1 MTDTKRHVTIIGA
14 GIVGVSCAAFLQRE
28 GFDVTVVDK
37 LEPGQGTSFGNAGS
51 VSPSAILPV
60 AMPGIM
66 KKIPRWLLDPLG
78 PLTVRWSYLPYVAP
92 WLLQFIRHANRDE
105 AVRVATAMRNLMG
118 TVFDDYRTLLPA
130 QDFAHLFRRNGCLYI
145 YENQEELRAAKWSL
159 DLRRDLGAEMVEVG
173 GDEIRQFEP
182 ALNKRFDLG
191 IYAPENGSTI
201 DPYRL
206 VNSIADVVKRNGGK
220 FVTAEVRDVTLGDDG
235 PVSLETSVGTLPV
248 DKLVLAAGAWSSPLA
263 RKLGA
268 KVPLETQRGYH
279 VTFSNPRIEVHRTV
293 MWNTRSV
300 FVNPMEVGLRIAG
313 TVELAGLKA
322 APNFARA
329 DKLADIARDMFPDLD
344 TAEQSQWMG
353 HRPCLPDS
361 LPVVDRSPRYANT
374 VFAFG
379 HQHVGICSGGPTG
392 KHVAALMADKIPEI
406 DLAPFSA
413 NRF

>member
-191 IYAPENGSTI
+191 IYAPGNGSTI

-235 PVSLETSVGTLPV
+235 PVSLETS
-248 DKLVLAAGAWSSPLA
+248 A
-263 RKLGA
+263 
-268 KVPLETQRGYH
+268 H
-279 VTFSNPRIEVHRTV
+279 
-293 MWNTRSV
+293 
-300 FVNPMEVGLRIAG
+300 
-313 TVELAGLKA
+313 
-322 APNFARA
+322 
-329 DKLADIARDMFPDLD
+329 
-344 TAEQSQWMG
+344 G
-353 HRPCLPDS
+353 HRRWPGNWAPRCHLR
-361 LPVVDRSPRYANT
+361 RS
-374 VFAFG
+374 
-379 HQHVGICSGGPTG
+379 
-392 KHVAALMADKIPEI
+392 AAIMSPFPIPGSKYT
-406 DLAPFSA
+406 A
-413 NRF
+413 R